1 MDVEREISTSFA
13 IVRIRDQSEENLQL
27 LLGKLKIIPI
37 FLPFSDT
44 FAGQKEPRISLP
56 GQSFLG
62 ADVQTFVESPAL
74 PKYFN
79 SPSDNSR
86 IPTPRILSL

>member
-44 FAGQKEPRISLP
+44 FARSWPKGATNFSTRSKFSGSRCANVRRKP
-56 GQSFLG
+56 GFAQVF
-62 ADVQTFVESPAL
+62 
-74 PKYFN
+74 
-79 SPSDNSR
+79 
-86 IPTPRILSL
+86 